1 MRLVPAAPQR
11 RRAASPRGGRGDA
24 LTGAAGAFQAPTT
37 FVTVG
42 EGAASPP
49 GLAAMTQAA
58 TVLPGVRPV

>member
-1 MRLVPAAPQR
+1 
-11 RRAASPRGGRGDA
+11 